1 MGYITGSQKIETVCK
16 GMCQTSVAVGEE
28 SRKTWAPKNKIMSQI
43 MMNWYAVDEFIGYE
57 KQSGELGCKYV
68 LGYHMKWN

>member
-1 MGYITGSQKIETVCK
+1 
-16 GMCQTSVAVGEE
+16 
-28 SRKTWAPKNKIMSQI
+28 MSQI